1 MVILKKIL
9 NSFINN
15 DFLLSFRIFD
25 EQYDENLDNLLINGK
40 RIDLL
45 NYNSN
50 SLYPQDV
57 GPLRLGKVKLSGA
70 DHFLDGSFKEIIIFN
85 RALSKDEMGN
95 VYSIFAEYGEIKD
108 QASNIIFLKNVKAK
122 ISILNSDD
130 INIKSDYAKYNSK
143 NYDTNFYENTKIDY
157 AEHNIN
163 CEYLD
168 LLFNKKLAILYESI
182 VYKNLQ
188 TKLLADRLEI
198 DLISKNSTL
207 SMKDK

>member
-1 MVILKKIL
+1 MVSKKETNEISNEKL
-9 NSFINN
+9 NIIK
-15 DFLLSFRIFD
+15 DI
-25 EQYDENLDNLLINGK
+25 QY
-40 RIDLL
+40 
-45 NYNSN
+45 
-50 SLYPQDV
+50 
-57 GPLRLGKVKLSGA
+57 
-70 DHFLDGSFKEIIIFN
+70 
-85 RALSKDEMGN
+85 LSKDETGN

-108 QASNIIFLKNVKAK
+108 QASNIIYLKNVKAK

-130 INIKSDYAKYNSK
+130 INIESDYAKYNSK

-157 AEHNIN
+157 ADHNIN

-188 TKLLADRLEI
+188 TQLLADRLEI

-207 SMKDK
+207 SMKDKKEKIKIVYSQ

>member
-1 MVILKKIL
+1 MKKKTVVQIFLSSIVIAISLTIFFKYFGEETDPIDKVVSKNETNEIL
-9 NSFINN
+9 NEKLNIIK
-15 DFLLSFRIFD
+15 DI
-25 EQYDENLDNLLINGK
+25 QY
-40 RIDLL
+40 
-45 NYNSN
+45 
-50 SLYPQDV
+50 
-57 GPLRLGKVKLSGA
+57 
-70 DHFLDGSFKEIIIFN
+70 
-85 RALSKDEMGN
+85 LSKDETGN

-108 QASNIIFLKNVKAK
+108 QASNIIYLKNVKAK

-207 SMKDK
+207 SMKDKKQKIKIVYSQ

>member
-1 MVILKKIL
+1 MKKSTVVQIFLSSIVIAISLTIFFKYFDKEIDPIDKVVAKKETNEIL
-9 NSFINN
+9 N
-15 DFLLSFRIFD
+15 
-25 EQYDENLDNLLINGK
+25 EK
-40 RIDLL
+40 L
-45 NYNSN
+45 N
-50 SLYPQDV
+50 
-57 GPLRLGKVKLSGA
+57 
-70 DHFLDGSFKEIIIFN
+70 IIKDIKY
-85 RALSKDEMGN
+85 LSKDEMGN

-130 INIKSDYAKYNSK
+130 INIVSDFAKYNSK
-143 NYDTNFYENTKIDY
+143 SYDTNFYENTKIDY

-188 TKLLADRLEI
+188 TSLLADRLEI
-198 DLISKNSTL
+198 DLITKNSTL
-207 SMKDK
+207 SMKDQKEKIKIVYSQ

>member
-1 MVILKKIL
+1 MTKKTAVQIFLSSVVIAI
-9 NSFINN
+9 
-15 DFLLSFRIFD
+15 
-25 EQYDENLDNLLINGK
+25 
-40 RIDLL
+40 
-45 NYNSN
+45 
-50 SLYPQDV
+50 SL
-57 GPLRLGKVKLSGA
+57 
-70 DHFLDGSFKEIIIFN
+70 IIFFKYFN
-85 RALSKDEMGN
+85 EEIDPIDKMVSKKETNEISNEKLNIIKDIQYLSKDETGN

-108 QASNIIFLKNVKAK
+108 QASNIIYLKNVKAK

-130 INIKSDYAKYNSK
+130 INIESDYAKYNSK

-157 AEHNIN
+157 ADHNIN

-188 TKLLADRLEI
+188 TQLLADRLEI

-207 SMKDK
+207 SMKDKKEKIKIVYSQ

>member
-1 MVILKKIL
+1 MTKKTAVQIFLSSVVIAISLTIFFKYFSGETDPIDKIVSKKETNEISNEKL
-9 NSFINN
+9 NIIK
-15 DFLLSFRIFD
+15 DI
-25 EQYDENLDNLLINGK
+25 QY
-40 RIDLL
+40 
-45 NYNSN
+45 
-50 SLYPQDV
+50 
-57 GPLRLGKVKLSGA
+57 
-70 DHFLDGSFKEIIIFN
+70 
-85 RALSKDEMGN
+85 LSKDEMGN

-108 QASNIIFLKNVKAK
+108 QASNIIYLKNVKAK

-168 LLFNKKLAILYESI
+168 LLFNKKLAILYENI

-207 SMKDK
+207 SMKDKKQKIKIVYSQ

>member
-1 MVILKKIL
+1 MTKKTAVQIFLSSVVIVISLTIFFKYFNEEIDPIDKIVSKKETNEISNEKL
-9 NSFINN
+9 NIIK
-15 DFLLSFRIFD
+15 DI
-25 EQYDENLDNLLINGK
+25 QY
-40 RIDLL
+40 
-45 NYNSN
+45 
-50 SLYPQDV
+50 
-57 GPLRLGKVKLSGA
+57 
-70 DHFLDGSFKEIIIFN
+70 
-85 RALSKDEMGN
+85 LSKDETGN

-108 QASNIIFLKNVKAK
+108 QASNIIYLKNVKAK

-207 SMKDK
+207 SMKDKKEKIKIVYSQ

>member
-1 MVILKKIL
+1 MTKKTAVQIFLSSVVIVISLTIFFKYFNEEIDPIDKIVSKKETNEISNEKL
-9 NSFINN
+9 NIIK
-15 DFLLSFRIFD
+15 DI
-25 EQYDENLDNLLINGK
+25 QY
-40 RIDLL
+40 
-45 NYNSN
+45 
-50 SLYPQDV
+50 
-57 GPLRLGKVKLSGA
+57 
-70 DHFLDGSFKEIIIFN
+70 
-85 RALSKDEMGN
+85 LSKDETGN

-108 QASNIIFLKNVKAK
+108 QASNIIYLKNVKAK

-207 SMKDK
+207 SMKDKKANVVLVSVE

>member
-1 MVILKKIL
+1 MTKKTAVQIFLSSVVIAISLTIFFKYFSGETDPIDKIVSKKETNEISNEKL
-9 NSFINN
+9 NIIK
-15 DFLLSFRIFD
+15 DI
-25 EQYDENLDNLLINGK
+25 QY
-40 RIDLL
+40 
-45 NYNSN
+45 
-50 SLYPQDV
+50 
-57 GPLRLGKVKLSGA
+57 
-70 DHFLDGSFKEIIIFN
+70 
-85 RALSKDEMGN
+85 LSKDETGN

-108 QASNIIFLKNVKAK
+108 QASNIIYLKNVKAK

-168 LLFNKKLAILYESI
+168 LLFNKKLAILYENI

-207 SMKDK
+207 SMKDKKEKIKIVYSQ

>member
-1 MVILKKIL
+1 MKKKTVVQIFLSSIVIAISLTIFFKYFGEETDPIDKVVSKNETNEIL
-9 NSFINN
+9 NEKLNIIK
-15 DFLLSFRIFD
+15 DI
-25 EQYDENLDNLLINGK
+25 QY
-40 RIDLL
+40 
-45 NYNSN
+45 
-50 SLYPQDV
+50 
-57 GPLRLGKVKLSGA
+57 
-70 DHFLDGSFKEIIIFN
+70 
-85 RALSKDEMGN
+85 LSKDETGN

-108 QASNIIFLKNVKAK
+108 QASNIIYLKNVKAK

-207 SMKDK
+207 SMKDKKEKIKIVYSQ

>member
-1 MVILKKIL
+1 MTKKTAVQIFLSSVVIAISLTIFFKYFSGETDPIDKIVSKKETNEISNEKL
-9 NSFINN
+9 NIIK
-15 DFLLSFRIFD
+15 DI
-25 EQYDENLDNLLINGK
+25 QY
-40 RIDLL
+40 
-45 NYNSN
+45 
-50 SLYPQDV
+50 
-57 GPLRLGKVKLSGA
+57 
-70 DHFLDGSFKEIIIFN
+70 
-85 RALSKDEMGN
+85 LSKDETGN

-108 QASNIIFLKNVKAK
+108 QASNIIYLKNVKAK

-207 SMKDK
+207 SMKDKKEKIKIVYSQ

>member
-1 MVILKKIL
+1 MTKKTAVQIFLSSVVIAI
-9 NSFINN
+9 
-15 DFLLSFRIFD
+15 
-25 EQYDENLDNLLINGK
+25 
-40 RIDLL
+40 
-45 NYNSN
+45 
-50 SLYPQDV
+50 SL
-57 GPLRLGKVKLSGA
+57 
-70 DHFLDGSFKEIIIFN
+70 IIFFKYFN
-85 RALSKDEMGN
+85 EEIDPIDKMVSKKETNEISNEKLNIIKDIQYLSKDETGN

-108 QASNIIFLKNVKAK
+108 QASNIIYLKNVKAK

-130 INIKSDYAKYNSK
+130 INIESDYAKYNSK

-168 LLFNKKLAILYESI
+168 LLFNKKIAILYESI

-188 TKLLADRLEI
+188 TQLLADRLEI

-207 SMKDK
+207 SMKDKKEKIKIVYSQ

>member
-1 MVILKKIL
+1 MKKKTAVQIFLSSIVIAISLTIFLMYFSNDLDPIDKSASKKE
-9 NSFINN
+9 IN
-15 DFLLSFRIFD
+15 
-25 EQYDENLDNLLINGK
+25 
-40 RIDLL
+40 
-45 NYNSN
+45 
-50 SLYPQDV
+50 
-57 GPLRLGKVKLSGA
+57 KLSNQSA
-70 DHFLDGSFKEIIIFN
+70 NEKLNTIKDIEY
-85 RALSKDEMGN
+85 LSKDEMGN

-130 INIKSDYAKYNSK
+130 INIVSDFAKYNSK
-143 NYDTNFYENTKIDY
+143 SYDTNFYENTKIDY

-188 TKLLADRLEI
+188 TSLLADRLEI
-198 DLISKNSTL
+198 DLITKNSTL
-207 SMKDK
+207 SMKDQKEKIKIVYSQ

>member
-1 MVILKKIL
+1 MTKKTAVQIFLSSVVIVISLTIFFKYFNEEIDPIDKIVSKKETNEISNEKL
-9 NSFINN
+9 NIIK
-15 DFLLSFRIFD
+15 DI
-25 EQYDENLDNLLINGK
+25 QY
-40 RIDLL
+40 
-45 NYNSN
+45 
-50 SLYPQDV
+50 
-57 GPLRLGKVKLSGA
+57 
-70 DHFLDGSFKEIIIFN
+70 
-85 RALSKDEMGN
+85 LSKDETGN

-108 QASNIIFLKNVKAK
+108 QASNIIYLKNVKAK

-143 NYDTNFYENTKIDY
+143 NYDTNFYGNTKIDY

-207 SMKDK
+207 SMKDKKEKIKIVYSQ